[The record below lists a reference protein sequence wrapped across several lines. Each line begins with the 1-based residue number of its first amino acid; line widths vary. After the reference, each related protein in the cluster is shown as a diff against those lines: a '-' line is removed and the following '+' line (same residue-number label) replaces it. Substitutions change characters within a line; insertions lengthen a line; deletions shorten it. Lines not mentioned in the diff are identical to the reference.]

1 MRTFLGVAAVS
12 GALLLAGCSGSPISN
27 TMQTG
32 ADQGVTLKGRVYG
45 GEQPISGASLYLYAA
60 STTGYGGA
68 SVSLLNSDV
77 LTQTPAGGQDNSGN
91 YYVTTASDG
100 SFNIGSDYTCPS
112 ATTQVYLYALG
123 GNPGGGVNPAAGM
136 LAGLGSC
143 GNLTPSTFIVINEV
157 STVATAYA
165 IAGFAT
171 DATHVFSSSSTLGQT
186 DIANAFAAIPNLE
199 TLGTGAALAIT
210 PAGNGYPP
218 QATIN
223 TLANILEACTNSTGS
238 GSSQCSVLFS
248 NAMNGAAAPTDTAT
262 AAINIAHNPGANAS
276 ALFSLQTAAGAAFAP
291 HLLIFPQGG
300 GAPNDFS
307 ISISY
312 PLGGV
317 LQEPY
322 DLAIDGSGNVWVA
335 AYAGVG
341 VCSPAG
347 EPLPGSGY
355 SGAGIAFPNKI
366 VIDPGGNAWVIN
378 IDDNS
383 LGKLSYNGTAISG
396 SEVYN
401 GSNINYPLGIAIDGS
416 NQVWVVNNGNNTL
429 AEFNSSGFPL
439 SLTSSA
445 GGLSVAIDPVGD
457 VWVANGLSSVSRFGS
472 SGGTNFTGGGIS
484 DPNSIAIDASGNV
497 WIADNNSTGQLSE
510 LSSAGAPI
518 SGSPY
523 SGGGM
528 DYPMEVAVDG
538 AGNIW
543 VGNRGN
549 DISEFASSGTA
560 ITSSDGAFATGG
572 AADWFEGMAI
582 DGSGN
587 LWTVSTNLTEPIAA
601 LNEYVGIATPVVT
614 PLAANLQTGSA
625 VNRPY

>member
-157 STVATAYA
+157 STVATAFA
-165 IAGFAT
+165 IEGFAT

-186 DIANAFAAIPNLE
+186 DIVNAFAAIPNLE
-199 TLGTGAALAIT
+199 TLGTGAALGIT

-248 NAMNGAAAPTDTAT
+248 NAMNGVIAPTDTAT
-262 AAINIAHNPGANAS
+262 AAINIAHNPSSNTYT
-276 ALFSLQTAAGAAFAP
+276 LYSLQPAAGAAFVPDLGPEPNGNDAP
-291 HLLIFPQGG
+291 T
-300 GAPNDFS
+300 AWT
-307 ISISY
+307 ISIYYDLS
-312 PLGGV
+312 GV
-317 LQEPY
+317 LEYPV
-322 DLAIDGSGNVWVA
+322 DLAIDASGNVWVA
-335 AYAGVG
+335 AQAGVT
-341 VCSPAG
+341 VFSPVG
-347 EPLPGSGY
+347 EPLPGSVY
-355 SGAGIAFPNKI
+355 SGAGIASPAKI
-366 VIDPGGNAWVIN
+366 AIDAAGNAWVTN
-378 IDDNS
+378 IGDNS
-383 LGKLSYNGTAISG
+383 LGKLSYNGSAISG

-401 GSNINYPLGIAIDGS
+401 GSNLNTPQGIAIDGS
-416 NQVWVVNNGNNTL
+416 SQVWVVNNGSGAL
-429 AEFNSSGFPL
+429 AEFNSSGSPL
-439 SLTSSA
+439 SLTSP
-445 GGLSVAIDPVGD
+445 GGDGLSVAIDPAGD
-457 VWVANGLSSVSRFGS
+457 VWATDGGGVSRFS
-472 SGGTNFTGGGIS
+472 WSGGTISRLAITGGGINQPS
-484 DPNSIAIDASGNV
+484 GIAIGASGNV
-497 WIADNNSTGQLSE
+497 WITDEGTFQLSE
-510 LSSAGAPI
+510 LDSSGTPI

-523 SGGGM
+523 SGGALNF
-528 DYPMEVAVDG
+528 PTRVAVDG

-543 VGNRGN
+543 VGNREG
-549 DISEFASSGTA
+549 IFSEFASSGTA
-560 ITSSDGAFATGG
+560 ITNPNGFSGAGYFLG
-572 AADWFEGMAI
+572 GMAI

-587 LWTVSTNLTEPIAA
+587 LWTVSSSTGGYNTLTQF
-601 LNEYVGIATPVVT
+601 VGIATPVVT